1 MTCSQESQIPDAR
14 NRQKFERAAVRAQQ
28 TGRVVVAK
36 IGRNLI
42 RFWVDG
48 DGVLRTALL

>member
-1 MTCSQESQIPDAR
+1 MTCSQESPMPDAR
-14 NRQKFERAAVRAQQ
+14 NRQKFEQACAKAKQ

-36 IGRNLI
+36 IGRDLI